1 MYLCNHSCFSRSQI
15 GNDLLQSPDIVIRV
29 FLSQLDLFYP
39 VKNPLAFFREP
50 YLIIHQMSLN
60 KMLDLS
66 SKLIGLK
73 LILPSLSV
81 LLRLSFLPIG
91 DLLFRFER
99 GQVMVRDVF
108 ALFLEGRCGGLGL
121 ELLA

>member
-1 MYLCNHSCFSRSQI
+1 MYLCNHSFFSRSQI

-50 YLIIHQMSLN
+50 YLVIHQMSLN
-60 KMLDLS
+60 KVLDLS
-66 SKLIGLK
+66 SELIGLK
-73 LILPSLSV
+73 LILPSLPV

-91 DLLFRFER
+91 DLLFRFDR

>member
-1 MYLCNHSCFSRSQI
+1 MYLCNHSFFSRSQI
-15 GNDLLQSPDIVIRV
+15 VNDLLQSPDIVIRV

>member
-1 MYLCNHSCFSRSQI
+1 MYLCNHGFFSRSQI
-15 GNDLLQSPDIVIRV
+15 VNDLLQSPDIVIRV

>member
-1 MYLCNHSCFSRSQI
+1 MYLCNHGFLPRSQI
-15 GNDLLQSPDIVIRV
+15 VNDLLQSPDIVIRV

-50 YLIIHQMSLN
+50 YLVIHQMSLN